1 MLAKSLFFVVVCW
14 SLTACGSGPEIVCK
28 MPTLPGQ
35 SATETEWSLYKADME
50 AYSKCMEVKARSGA
64 HAALDKV
71 ESAADQTK
79 SLVNKARSHL

>member
-1 MLAKSLFFVVVCW
+1 MLAKSLVAAAFC
-14 SLTACGSGPEIVCK
+14 LTLSACGSGPEIVCK

-35 SATETEWSLYKADME
+35 NATETEWSLYKADME